1 MRSSHGVPEI
11 LLNESRAAILRRA
24 FEIIAVAALAF
35 GLCGGTLGLLVG
47 VFAPGIARGL
57 YAPGRRPSASLMEPR
72 SGWSQD
78 RRGTG
83 IGLRRRIRIGTRDRR
98 PVLSMAPPGTP
109 EVPDGGGRPL
119 RDGTLDLNKKFEV
132 TPGRDPRASRIRFPY
147 NGVSP

>member
-57 YAPGRRPSASLMEPR
+57 YALDGDPPPPSWSPAQAGLKTGAGLGSACGAGFGSVLAIVALFFPWLLRVRLRCLMVAVALCAMVLWILTRSL
-72 SGWSQD
+72 
-78 RRGTG
+78 
-83 IGLRRRIRIGTRDRR
+83 
-98 PVLSMAPPGTP
+98 
-109 EVPDGGGRPL
+109 
-119 RDGTLDLNKKFEV
+119 K
-132 TPGRDPRASRIRFPY
+132 
-147 NGVSP
+147 